1 MNKKTDAGVHRARVK
16 SDMLKKKKKEMSSK
30 LLGGGVWRLRREV
43 WVGTQIWELSGYGDM
58 GCALNYGR
66 VTEAE
71 RKLKYPQ
78 FQRMRFGGRRSPE
91 RGLKQRSVK
100 TTETETWSDTRKNVP
115 RKEGPHGR
123 T

>member
-16 SDMLKKKKKEMSSK
+16 SDMLKKKK
-30 LLGGGVWRLRREV
+30 RCQANY
-43 WVGTQIWELSGYGDM
+43 WVEESGDSEGKSGWETQIWELSGYGDM